1 MIVMR
6 IYSVMGECRV
16 EAEAVSSMGEVG
28 TKVNWQGPLDESS
41 PVDEL
46 TSHVTNALLA
56 LDRVMGEVHEEVLFG
71 S

>member
-1 MIVMR
+1 MLRIDVHMI
-6 IYSVMGECRV
+6 MGE
-16 EAEAVSSMGEVG
+16 AHITAQISSSDGAVG
-28 TKVNWQGPLDESS
+28 TRVTWQGALDEGS

-56 LDRVMGEVHEEVLFG
+56 LDRVMGEVHEELLFG